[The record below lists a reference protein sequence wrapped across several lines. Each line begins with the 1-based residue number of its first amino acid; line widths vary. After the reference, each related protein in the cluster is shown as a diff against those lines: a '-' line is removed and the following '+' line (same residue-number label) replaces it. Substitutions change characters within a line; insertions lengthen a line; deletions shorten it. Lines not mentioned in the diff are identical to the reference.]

1 MPFFNVSKKGKT
13 LQKIYLRQRP
23 DPVLLTL
30 PQASS
35 IRVITFDQH
44 LPRVFGK
51 SGFFRQQLMT
61 SISRQRLNFRNAHQD
76 LTADLYPWYR
86 DLIWKNWFSRTKISF
101 SFFTIG
107 TLSIHKRRR
116 CDRKMSYTNMI
127 ICRDCCPKFATG
139 LKCLNRHRSKNIWMT
154 RLFFCQ
160 DGVPYGKRT
169 AWSLSYFLNYAS
181 YDI

>member
-1 MPFFNVSKKGKT
+1 MFCLSLMYQRKAKHCKT
-13 LQKIYLRQRP
+13 FPCVK
-23 DPVLLTL
+23 DLTLFCWL
-30 PQASS
+30 PQASGIRG
-35 IRVITFDQH
+35 IRVDQH

-76 LTADLYPWYR
+76 PTADLYPWYR

-101 SFFTIG
+101 SFFTFG

-139 LKCLNRHRSKNIWMT
+139 LKYLNRHT
-154 RLFFCQ
+154 
-160 DGVPYGKRT
+160 
-169 AWSLSYFLNYAS
+169 
-181 YDI
+181 

>member
-1 MPFFNVSKKGKT
+1 MHRRVRYLLDFDLKICSGQVWFWSVNFVIKLARFRSLTQGNVLPFFNVSKKGRT
-13 LQKIYLRQRP
+13 LQNISLHQRP

-30 PQASS
+30 PQATS

-101 SFFTIG
+101 SFFTFG

-116 CDRKMSYTNMI
+116 CDRKMSYTDYRYN
-127 ICRDCCPKFATG
+127 
-139 LKCLNRHRSKNIWMT
+139 L
-154 RLFFCQ
+154 
-160 DGVPYGKRT
+160 
-169 AWSLSYFLNYAS
+169 
-181 YDI
+181 